1 MNQIGFKNFRRF
13 KNLTPQDLGEI
24 TILVGANN
32 AGKST
37 LVKGLLLIL
46 DNIRSMRVSGG
57 EGLESQLPEFRFDA
71 NEYHDL
77 GIGTFGRARYNKATK
92 DMISFA
98 VRLSQTLEPKE
109 EMGSKSKKK
118 ADYSIVIDVTGDSSH
133 DQTTG
138 SISRIWVSDNIRGIK
153 FDFNYDAGTTK
164 VEFSTTKSGSN
175 DMRKQLMAKIEMLE
189 KELRMYYEESK
200 ALKDQI
206 AHRHEVL
213 RRETEDRMARMSAE
227 FEMLS
232 KENADALSRMSSID
246 PTSPDAIKT
255 MKELNDRMELL
266 QDKQMARREEMMR
279 ESEMHFKEEIAR
291 LNTMSNSTLMKIAD
305 RNAELDKLR
314 KSLEMLTKEDS
325 VESKSMTVSFDE
337 VFYSDMIGGNFIVNQ
352 MKELISF
359 CATSKPLADEAKEDA
374 SLIEKWQNE
383 ESDKAYVH
391 ERSGI
396 LRELSEDLEQV
407 IAGISAEYIYA
418 HSASQNI
425 FYNTADKNDYMA
437 KAIHRFYREKI
448 QPGTI
453 AHTFIINWMKEFGIG
468 DSFEIEPFG
477 GEAYRFYIYEGKDRM
492 DLADK
497 GMGSNQMMILLI
509 SLATFIRKYE
519 HSQSK
524 PFIVIEEPEQNLHPD
539 LQRKL
544 TELLAYVSDTYHF
557 KFIVET
563 HSEYMIRRSQVLV
576 AESHYKDKK
585 DIQENCPFKVYYFPK
600 DEAPYDM
607 EYTPTGRFAKPFG
620 KFFYDAS
627 AQDSIMLNK
636 LEMASRNK

>member
-46 DNIRSMRVSGG
+46 DNIRSMRVSGN

-77 GIGTFGRARYNKATK
+77 GIGTFARARYNKATK

-109 EMGSKSKKK
+109 EMGSTSKKK
-118 ADYSIVIDVTGDSSH
+118 ADYGIVIDVTGDSGH

-138 SISRIWVSDNIRGIK
+138 SISRIWVSDNIRGIR

-206 AHRHEVL
+206 AHRHETL

-232 KENADALSRMSSID
+232 KENADALACMSSIA
-246 PTSPDAIKT
+246 PTSPDAIKA
-255 MKELNDRMELL
+255 MKELNERMEAL
-266 QDKQMARREEMMR
+266 QAKQMARREEMMH
-279 ESEMHFKEEIAR
+279 ESEVHFKEEIAR
-291 LNTMSNSTLMKIAD
+291 LNSMSNSTLMKIAD

-337 VFYSDMIGGNFIVNQ
+337 EFYSDMIGGNFIVNQ
-352 MKELISF
+352 LKELISF
-359 CATSKPLADEAKEDA
+359 CATSKPLSDEAKEDA

-391 ERSGI
+391 ERSSI

-453 AHTFIINWMKEFGIG
+453 AHRYISYLPGAEAASA
-468 DSFEIEPFG
+468 DSV
-477 GEAYRFYIYEGKDRM
+477 R
-492 DLADK
+492 
-497 GMGSNQMMILLI
+497 
-509 SLATFIRKYE
+509 
-519 HSQSK
+519 
-524 PFIVIEEPEQNLHPD
+524 
-539 LQRKL
+539 
-544 TELLAYVSDTYHF
+544 LLAV
-557 KFIVET
+557 KLI
-563 HSEYMIRRSQVLV
+563 
-576 AESHYKDKK
+576 
-585 DIQENCPFKVYYFPK
+585 
-600 DEAPYDM
+600 
-607 EYTPTGRFAKPFG
+607 
-620 KFFYDAS
+620 
-627 AQDSIMLNK
+627 DSISMK
-636 LEMASRNK
+636 VKMGWTWPTREWVPIR

>member
-37 LVKGLLLIL
+37 LVKGLLLTL
-46 DNIRSMRVSGG
+46 DNIRSMRVSGS

-77 GIGTFGRARYNKATK
+77 GIGTFARARYNKATK

-109 EMGSKSKKK
+109 EMGSTSKKK
-118 ADYSIVIDVTGDSSH
+118 ADYGIVIDVTGDSSH

-138 SISRIWVSDNIRGIK
+138 SISRIWVSDNIRGIR

-206 AHRHEVL
+206 AHRHETL
-213 RRETEDRMARMSAE
+213 RRETEERMARMSAE

-232 KENADALSRMSSID
+232 KENADALARMSSID
-246 PTSPDAIKT
+246 PTSPDAIKA
-255 MKELNDRMELL
+255 MKELNERMEAL
-266 QDKQMARREEMMR
+266 QAKQMARREEMMH
-279 ESEMHFKEEIAR
+279 ESEVHFKEEIAR
-291 LNTMSNSTLMKIAD
+291 LNSMSNSTLMKIAD

-337 VFYSDMIGGNFIVNQ
+337 VFYSDLIGGNFIVNQ
-352 MKELISF
+352 LKELISF

-509 SLATFIRKYE
+509 SLATMIRRYE
-519 HSQSK
+519 RSHSK
-524 PFIVIEEPEQNLHPD
+524 PFVVIEEPEQNLHPA
-539 LQRKL
+539 LQSRLIELL
-544 TELLAYVSDTYHF
+544 TEVNRQFGFHF
-557 KFIVET
+557 IIET
-563 HSEYMIRRSQVLV
+563 HSEYIVRKAQVLV
-576 AESHYKDKK
+576 AQGKYKDDK
-585 DIQENCPFKVYYFPK
+585 DAMSNSPYAVYYFPK
-600 DEAPYDM
+600 EGEPYQMQFRKNGKFSNEFGAGFFDEAANLAF
-607 EYTPTGRFAKPFG
+607 EIF
-620 KFFYDAS
+620 
-627 AQDSIMLNK
+627 
-636 LEMASRNK
+636 

>member
-46 DNIRSMRVSGG
+46 DNIRSMRVSGS

-77 GIGTFGRARYNKATK
+77 GIGTYARARYNKATK
-92 DMISFA
+92 DMISFT

-109 EMGSKSKKK
+109 EMGSKTKKK
-118 ADYSIVIDVTGDSSH
+118 ADYGIVIDVTGDSSH

-138 SISRIWVSDNIRGIK
+138 SISRIWVLDNIRGIK

-206 AHRHEVL
+206 AHRHETL
-213 RRETEDRMARMSAE
+213 RRETEERMARMSAE

-232 KENADALSRMSSID
+232 KENADALARMSSID
-246 PTSPDAIKT
+246 PTSPDAIKA
-255 MKELNDRMELL
+255 MKELNDRMEAL
-266 QDKQMARREEMMR
+266 QAKQMARREEMMH

-291 LNTMSNSTLMKIAD
+291 LNSMSNSTLMKIAD

-325 VESKSMTVSFDE
+325 IESKSMTVSFDE

-352 MKELISF
+352 LKELISF

-477 GEAYRFYIYEGKDRM
+477 GEAYRLYIYEGKDRM

-509 SLATFIRKYE
+509 SLATMIRRYE
-519 HSQSK
+519 RSQSK
-524 PFIVIEEPEQNLHPD
+524 PFVVIEEPEQNLHPA
-539 LQRKL
+539 LQSRLIELL
-544 TELLAYVSDTYHF
+544 TEVNRQYGFHF
-557 KFIVET
+557 IIET
-563 HSEYMIRRSQVLV
+563 HSEYIVRKAQVLV
-576 AESHYKDKK
+576 AHGKYKDDK
-585 DIQENCPFKVYYFPK
+585 DAMSNSPYAVYYFPK
-600 DEAPYDM
+600 EGEPYQMQFRKNGKFSNEFGAGFFDEAANLAF
-607 EYTPTGRFAKPFG
+607 EIF
-620 KFFYDAS
+620 
-627 AQDSIMLNK
+627 
-636 LEMASRNK
+636 

>member
-37 LVKGLLLIL
+37 LVKGLLLTL
-46 DNIRSMRVSGG
+46 DNIRSMRVSGS

-77 GIGTFGRARYNKATK
+77 GIGTFARARYNKATK

-109 EMGSKSKKK
+109 EMGSTSKKK
-118 ADYSIVIDVTGDSSH
+118 ADYGIVIDVTGDSSH

-138 SISRIWVSDNIRGIK
+138 SISRIWVSDNIRGIR

-206 AHRHEVL
+206 AHRHETL
-213 RRETEDRMARMSAE
+213 RRETEERMARMSAE

-232 KENADALSRMSSID
+232 KENADALARMSSID
-246 PTSPDAIKT
+246 PTSPDAIKA
-255 MKELNDRMELL
+255 MKELNERMEAL
-266 QDKQMARREEMMR
+266 QAKQMARREEMMH
-279 ESEMHFKEEIAR
+279 ESEVHFKEEIAR
-291 LNTMSNSTLMKIAD
+291 LNSMSNSTLMKIAD

-337 VFYSDMIGGNFIVNQ
+337 VFYSDLIGGNFIVNQ
-352 MKELISF
+352 LKELISF

-448 QPGTI
+448 QLGTI

-509 SLATFIRKYE
+509 SLATMIRRYE
-519 HSQSK
+519 RSHSK
-524 PFIVIEEPEQNLHPD
+524 PFVVIEEPEQNLHPA
-539 LQRKL
+539 LQSRLIELL
-544 TELLAYVSDTYHF
+544 TEVNRQFGFHF
-557 KFIVET
+557 IIET
-563 HSEYMIRRSQVLV
+563 HSEYIVRKAQVLV
-576 AESHYKDKK
+576 AQGKYKDDK
-585 DIQENCPFKVYYFPK
+585 DAMSNSPYAVYYFPK
-600 DEAPYDM
+600 EGEPYQMQFRKNGKFSNEFGAGFFDEAANLAF
-607 EYTPTGRFAKPFG
+607 EIF
-620 KFFYDAS
+620 
-627 AQDSIMLNK
+627 
-636 LEMASRNK
+636 

>member
-37 LVKGLLLIL
+37 LVKGLLLTL
-46 DNIRSMRVSGG
+46 DNIRSMRVSGS

-77 GIGTFGRARYNKATK
+77 GIGTFARARYNKATK

-109 EMGSKSKKK
+109 EMGSTSKKK
-118 ADYSIVIDVTGDSSH
+118 ADYGIVIDVTGDSSH

-138 SISRIWVSDNIRGIK
+138 SISRIWVSDNIRGIR
-153 FDFNYDAGTTK
+153 FDLNYDAGTTK

-206 AHRHEVL
+206 AHRHETL
-213 RRETEDRMARMSAE
+213 RRETEERMARMSAE

-232 KENADALSRMSSID
+232 KENADALARMSSID
-246 PTSPDAIKT
+246 PTSPDAIKA
-255 MKELNDRMELL
+255 MKELNERMEAL
-266 QDKQMARREEMMR
+266 QAKQMARREEMMH
-279 ESEMHFKEEIAR
+279 ESEVHFKEEIAR
-291 LNTMSNSTLMKIAD
+291 LNSMSNSTLMKIAD

-337 VFYSDMIGGNFIVNQ
+337 VFYSDLIGGNFIVNQ
-352 MKELISF
+352 LKELISF

-509 SLATFIRKYE
+509 SLATMIRRYE
-519 HSQSK
+519 RSHSK
-524 PFIVIEEPEQNLHPD
+524 PFVVIEEPEQNLHPA
-539 LQRKL
+539 LQSRLIELL
-544 TELLAYVSDTYHF
+544 TEVNRQFGFHF
-557 KFIVET
+557 IIET
-563 HSEYMIRRSQVLV
+563 HSEYIVRKAQVLV
-576 AESHYKDKK
+576 AQGKYKDDK
-585 DIQENCPFKVYYFPK
+585 DAMSNSPYAVYYFPK
-600 DEAPYDM
+600 EGEPYQMQFRKNGKFSNEFGAGFFDEAANLAF
-607 EYTPTGRFAKPFG
+607 EIF
-620 KFFYDAS
+620 
-627 AQDSIMLNK
+627 
-636 LEMASRNK
+636 

>member
-13 KNLTPQDLGEI
+13 KNLPPQDLGDI

-46 DNIRSMRVSGG
+46 DNIRSMRVSGS
-57 EGLESQLPEFRFDA
+57 EGLEAQLPEFRFDA

-77 GIGTFGRARYNKATK
+77 GIGTFARARYNKATK
-92 DMISFA
+92 DRISFA
-98 VRLSQTLEPKE
+98 VRLTQDLEPKE
-109 EMGSKSKKK
+109 DSGSKSKRK
-118 ADYSIVIDVTGDSSH
+118 ADYGIVIDVTGDSSH

-138 SISRIWVSDNIRGIK
+138 NISRIWVSDNVRGIK
-153 FDFNYDAGTTK
+153 FEFNYEAGTTK
-164 VEFSTTKSGSN
+164 VEFSTTKTSSN
-175 DMRKQLMAKIEMLE
+175 DMRKQLMTRIEMIE
-189 KELRMYYEESK
+189 NELRMYYEESK

-206 AHRHEVL
+206 AHRHETL
-213 RRETEDRMARMSAE
+213 RRETEERMARMSAE

-232 KENADALSRMSSID
+232 KENADALARMSSID
-246 PTSPDAIKT
+246 PTSPDAIQA
-255 MKELNDRMELL
+255 MRELNDRMEVL
-266 QDKQMARREEMMR
+266 QAKQMATREAMMR

-291 LNTMSNSTLMKIAD
+291 LNSMSNSTLMKIAD
-305 RNAELDKLR
+305 RNAELDKFR
-314 KSLEMLTKEDS
+314 KSLEMLTKEES
-325 VESKSMTVSFDE
+325 SESKPMAVSFDE
-337 VFYSDMIGGNFIVNQ
+337 VFYSDLIGGNFIINQ
-352 MKELISF
+352 LKELISF
-359 CATSKPLADEAKEDA
+359 CATSKPLADEAKEDT
-374 SLIEKWQNE
+374 SLVEKWQNV

-396 LRELSEDLEQV
+396 LRELSDDLAQV
-407 IAGISAEYIYA
+407 INGISAEYIYA

-453 AHTFIINWMKEFGIG
+453 AHTFIINWMKDLGIG
-468 DSFEIEPFG
+468 DNFEIEPFG
-477 GEAYRFYIYEGKDRM
+477 GEAYRFYIYEGKDKM

-497 GMGSNQMMILLI
+497 GMGSNQLMILLI
-509 SLATFIRKYE
+509 SLATYIRKYE
-519 HSQSK
+519 HSHSK

-544 TELLAYVSDTYHF
+544 TELLAYVRNTYRF

-576 AESHYKDKK
+576 AEGEFKDEK
-585 DIQENCPFKVYYFPK
+585 DLSENCPFKVYYFPK
-600 DEAPYDM
+600 DGEPYDM
-607 EYTPTGRFAKPFG
+607 EYTITGRFGKQFG
-620 KFFYDAS
+620 KNFYDAS
-627 AQDSIMLNK
+627 ARDAVELNK
-636 LEMASRNK
+636 REIASRNK

>member
-13 KNLTPQDLGEI
+13 KNLHPQDLGDI

-46 DNIRSMRVSGG
+46 DNIRSMRVSGS
-57 EGLESQLPEFRFDA
+57 EGLEAQLPEFRFDA

-77 GIGTFGRARYNKATK
+77 GIGTFARARYNKASK
-92 DMISFA
+92 DEISFS
-98 VRLSQTLEPKE
+98 VRLSQDLEPNE
-109 EMGSKSKKK
+109 ETGSKSKRK
-118 ADYSIVIDVTGDSSH
+118 ADFGIVIDVTGDSSH

-138 SISRIWVSDNIRGIK
+138 NISRIWVSDNIRGIK
-153 FDFNYDAGTTK
+153 FDFNYEAGTTK
-164 VEFSTTKSGSN
+164 VEFSTTKSSSN

-200 ALKDQI
+200 ALKEQI
-206 AHRHEVL
+206 AHRHDSL
-213 RRETEDRMARMSAE
+213 RRETEERMAMMNAE
-227 FEMLS
+227 LEMLS
-232 KENADALSRMSSID
+232 KENADNVARMSDID
-246 PTSPDAIKT
+246 PTSPDAIKA
-255 MKELNDRMELL
+255 MKEINERMEMLHA
-266 QDKQMARREEMMR
+266 KQMEMRETMMR
-279 ESEMHFKEEIAR
+279 ESEMHYKEEISR
-291 LNTMSNSTLMKIAD
+291 LNSMSNSTLMKIAD

-325 VESKSMTVSFDE
+325 VDSKPMTVSFEE
-337 VFYSDMIGGNFIVNQ
+337 VFYYDLIGGNFIINQ
-352 MKELISF
+352 LKGLISY
-359 CATSKPLADEAKEDA
+359 CSTSVPLADEAKEDA
-374 SLIEKWQNE
+374 ALVEKWQSK

-391 ERSGI
+391 ERSGL
-396 LRELSEDLEQV
+396 LRELTDDLSQV
-407 IAGISAEYIYA
+407 ISGISAEYIYA

-448 QPGTI
+448 VEGYQ
-453 AHTFIINWMKEFGIG
+453 ANTFVKTWMKEFGIG
-468 DSFEIEPFG
+468 DNFKIESFG
-477 GEAYRFYIYEGKDRM
+477 GEAYRFYIYEGNDMM

-509 SLATFIRKYE
+509 SLATIIRKYE
-519 HSQSK
+519 HSQAK

-544 TELLAYVSDTYHF
+544 TELLAYVNDTYHF

-576 AESHYKDKK
+576 AEGGYKNEK
-585 DIQENCPFKVYYFPK
+585 DLEENCPFKVYYFPK
-600 DEAPYDM
+600 EGEPYDM
-607 EYTPTGRFAKPFG
+607 EYTITGRFGKPFG
-620 KFFYDAS
+620 KNFYDAS
-627 AQDSIMLNK
+627 AQDSIALNK
-636 LEMASRNK
+636 IEMASRNK

>member
-46 DNIRSMRVSGG
+46 DNIRSMRVSGS

-77 GIGTFGRARYNKATK
+77 GIGTFARARYNKATR

-98 VRLSQTLEPKE
+98 VRLSQTMEPKE
-109 EMGSKSKKK
+109 EMGSTSKKK
-118 ADYSIVIDVTGDSSH
+118 ADYGIVIDVTGDSSH

-138 SISRIWVSDNIRGIK
+138 SISRIWVSDNIRGIR

-206 AHRHEVL
+206 AHRHETL
-213 RRETEDRMARMSAE
+213 RRETEERMARMSAE

-232 KENADALSRMSSID
+232 KENADALARMSSID
-246 PTSPDAIKT
+246 PTSPDAIKA
-255 MKELNDRMELL
+255 MKELNERMEAL
-266 QDKQMARREEMMR
+266 QAKQMARREEMMH
-279 ESEMHFKEEIAR
+279 ESEVHFKEEIAR
-291 LNTMSNSTLMKIAD
+291 LNSMSNSTLMKIAD

-337 VFYSDMIGGNFIVNQ
+337 VFYSDLIGGNFIVNQ
-352 MKELISF
+352 LKELISF

-509 SLATFIRKYE
+509 SLATMIRRYE
-519 HSQSK
+519 RSHSK
-524 PFIVIEEPEQNLHPD
+524 PFVVIEEPEQNLHPA
-539 LQRKL
+539 LQSRLIELL
-544 TELLAYVSDTYHF
+544 TEVNRQFGFHF
-557 KFIVET
+557 IIET
-563 HSEYMIRRSQVLV
+563 HSEYIVRKAQVLV
-576 AESHYKDKK
+576 AQGKYKDDK
-585 DIQENCPFKVYYFPK
+585 DAMSNSPYAVYYFPK
-600 DEAPYDM
+600 EGEPYQMQFRKNGKFSNEFGAGFFDEAANLAF
-607 EYTPTGRFAKPFG
+607 EIF
-620 KFFYDAS
+620 
-627 AQDSIMLNK
+627 
-636 LEMASRNK
+636 